1 MTKYKKVSSGRKRSS
16 LNKILLLLILKLDA
30 FRFAENQNQKFRT
43 KLMVLM
49 IFGRKTQI
57 WKFRTFTHISGV
69 SHTDSGVS
77 FAPRLIMMTS
87 LMTSQNKCNLL
98 GYLYVF
104 FVFLRSRFIFYQDIF
119 IKMIII
125 HN

>member
-57 WKFRTFTHISGV
+57 WKFRTFTHIS
-69 SHTDSGVS
+69 DSGVS

-87 LMTSQNKCNLL
+87 QNKCNIL
-98 GYLYVF
+98 GDLYVF
-104 FVFLRSRFIFYQDIF
+104 WFFYAVG
-119 IKMIII
+119 
-125 HN
+125 